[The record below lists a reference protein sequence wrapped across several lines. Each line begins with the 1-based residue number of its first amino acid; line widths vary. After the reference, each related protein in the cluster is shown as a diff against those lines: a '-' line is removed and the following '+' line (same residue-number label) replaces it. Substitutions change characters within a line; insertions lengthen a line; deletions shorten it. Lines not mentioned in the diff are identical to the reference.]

1 MIETM
6 KIGWVGEGDGRGMY
20 SDDQQTVRPSVRP
33 CTRTCSQRKK
43 RVKNKLYLLEEV
55 PPILGKVP
63 GRKRHAKQNR
73 SRNLPPTA
81 LPRIHR
87 EYQNVD
93 HPTGIPISS
102 LLFSFHASIIHSSFI
117 IHHHSLIIPPNDNVR

>member
-1 MIETM
+1 
-6 KIGWVGEGDGRGMY
+6 MY
-20 SDDQQTVRPSVRP
+20 SDEERRAGEESTEHVTNQQTVHPHEHVR
-33 CTRTCSQRKK
+33 S
-43 RVKNKLYLLEEV
+43 VKNGKKTLYLLEEV

-63 GRKRHAKQNR
+63 EEKTCETNR

-93 HPTGIPISS
+93 HPTDRPTDRPVSQS
-102 LLFSFHASIIHSSFI
+102 LLFSFHASIIHHSSFI
-117 IHHHSLIIPPNDNVR
+117 IIPPNNNE